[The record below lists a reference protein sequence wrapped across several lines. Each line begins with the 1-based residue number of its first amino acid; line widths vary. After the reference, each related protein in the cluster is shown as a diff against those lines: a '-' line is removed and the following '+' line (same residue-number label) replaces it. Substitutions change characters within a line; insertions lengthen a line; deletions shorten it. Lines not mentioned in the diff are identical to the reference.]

1 MDPTKRLCHAR
12 MFVVF
17 GPIYANAFS
26 TVYVL
31 DLAKTKQN
39 IFVHT
44 SVFKSLRFH
53 LSTLETKRFQND
65 AFPLFIGVFGRFSVD
80 DSLARTYQN
89 VCVFK
94 RKRISVNRALLLIG
108 TAHFR

>member
-1 MDPTKRLCHAR
+1 MDPRKRLCHAR

-17 GPIYANAFS
+17 GPIHANAFS
-26 TVYVL
+26 KEYVL

-44 SVFKSLRFH
+44 SLRFH

-65 AFPLFIGVFGRFSVD
+65 AFPLFIGVFGRFNVD
-80 DSLARTYQN
+80 DSRARTYQN

-94 RKRISVNRALLLIG
+94 RKRISVNGALLLIG